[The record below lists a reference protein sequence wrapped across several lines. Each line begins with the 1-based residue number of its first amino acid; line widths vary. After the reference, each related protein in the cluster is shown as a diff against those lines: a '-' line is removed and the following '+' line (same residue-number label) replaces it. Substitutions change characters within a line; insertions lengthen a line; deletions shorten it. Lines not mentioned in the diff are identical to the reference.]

1 MATEII
7 GLNHAERQIVAN
19 VVRFNT
25 AEFSYYDDLALISS
39 VSREEYIV
47 IAKLTAILRAA
58 NSLDRSHH
66 QRVKD
71 LNISIKGNK
80 LILGVQSDE
89 DLTLERGTLEE
100 KDSLFEEVYNL
111 KPVLRQTRQARK

>member
-1 MATEII
+1 M
-7 GLNHAERQIVAN
+7 R
-19 VVRFNT
+19 
-25 AEFSYYDDLALISS
+25 
-39 VSREEYIV
+39 
-47 IAKLTAILRAA
+47 LTAPIT
-58 NSLDRSHH
+58 S
-66 QRVKD
+66 V
-71 LNISIKGNK
+71 NISIKGNK